1 LIRVSALSLLI
12 LLSALALPAEDQQP
26 GHSAAQ
32 SVESGHEAAVAGQ
45 AQEHHEEK
53 KYFGIP
59 AWILQT
65 ANMLLFFG
73 FLGYL
78 VRKPVGQMFRGRS
91 ETIRTQL
98 TEAKT
103 RREKAERLAEDI
115 QSRLSQI
122 ETEVASILQRAS
134 KEGDRQKKEMVA
146 LAEAEAEKILA
157 SAKNEVEMRVR
168 LARKELT
175 EYAGQLAADRAE
187 KILEGAL
194 TEADRRKLFTEG
206 LQGLGAEKS

>member
-1 LIRVSALSLLI
+1 MIRVPALFLLI
-12 LLSALALPAEDQQP
+12 ILSAVALPAKD
-26 GHSAAQ
+26 
-32 SVESGHEAAVAGQ
+32 Q
-45 AQEHHEEK
+45 AQGHASAKAVGAGSDATGAEHAQEQHEEK

-65 ANMLLFFG
+65 ANILLFIG
-73 FLGYL
+73 LLVYL

-91 ETIRTQL
+91 DTIRTQL
-98 TEAKT
+98 SEAKT

-122 ETEVASILQRAS
+122 ETEVGTILQRARD
-134 KEGDRQKKEMVA
+134 EGDRQKKEMIA
-146 LAEAEAEKILA
+146 AAESEAEKILA
-157 SAKNEVEMRVR
+157 SARNEVEQRVK

-187 KILEGAL
+187 RILEGAL

-206 LQGLGAEKS
+206 LQGLAAEKS

>member
-1 LIRVSALSLLI
+1 MIRVPALFLLI
-12 LLSALALPAEDQQP
+12 MLSALALPAEDQEP

-32 SVESGHEAAVAGQ
+32 AVEAGRDAAGAEP
-45 AQEHHEEK
+45 AQEHHEGK

-59 AWILQT
+59 AWILQI
-65 ANMLLFFG
+65 ANMLLFIG
-73 FLGYL
+73 LLVYL

-91 ETIRTQL
+91 ETIGTQL

-122 ETEVASILQRAS
+122 ETEVASILQRARE
-134 KEGDRQKKEMVA
+134 EGERQKREMVA
-146 LAEAEAEKILA
+146 SAEVEAEKILA
-157 SAKNEVEMRVR
+157 SAKNEVDMRVK

-175 EYAGQLAADRAE
+175 EYAGQLAADRAGQ
-187 KILEGAL
+187 ILEGAL

-206 LQGLGAEKS
+206 LQGLAAEKS

>member
-1 LIRVSALSLLI
+1 MTRVSALFLLVM
-12 LLSALALPAEDQQP
+12 LSAFAV
-26 GHSAAQ
+26 SAADHEPGNAAAPA
-32 SVESGHEAAVAGQ
+32 VKAGHEPAGAGQ
-45 AQEHHEEK
+45 AQERHEEK
-53 KYFGIP
+53 RYFGIP

-65 ANMLLFFG
+65 ANILLFIG
-73 FLGYL
+73 LLVYL

-91 ETIRTQL
+91 ESIRSQL
-98 TEAKT
+98 AEART
-103 RREKAERLAEDI
+103 RREKADRLAEDI

-122 ETEVASILQRAS
+122 ETEVGSILQRARE
-134 KEGDRQKKEMVA
+134 EGERQKKEMVA
-146 LAEAEAEKILA
+146 SAEAEAKKILA

-187 KILEGAL
+187 KILQGTL

-206 LQGLGAEKS
+206 LQGLAAEKS

>member
-1 LIRVSALSLLI
+1 MIRVPALFLLI
-12 LLSALALPAEDQQP
+12 ILSAVAVPAKD
-26 GHSAAQ
+26 
-32 SVESGHEAAVAGQ
+32 Q
-45 AQEHHEEK
+45 AQDHASAKAVGAGSEATAEHAQEQHEEK

-65 ANMLLFFG
+65 ANILLFIG
-73 FLGYL
+73 LLVYL

-91 ETIRTQL
+91 DTIRTQL
-98 TEAKT
+98 SEAKT

-122 ETEVASILQRAS
+122 ENEVGTILQRARD
-134 KEGDRQKKEMVA
+134 EGDRQKKEMIA
-146 LAEAEAEKILA
+146 AAESEAEKILA
-157 SAKNEVEMRVR
+157 SARNEVEQRVK

-187 KILEGAL
+187 RILEGAL
-194 TEADRRKLFTEG
+194 TAADRRKLFTEG
-206 LQGLGAEKS
+206 LQGLAAEKS